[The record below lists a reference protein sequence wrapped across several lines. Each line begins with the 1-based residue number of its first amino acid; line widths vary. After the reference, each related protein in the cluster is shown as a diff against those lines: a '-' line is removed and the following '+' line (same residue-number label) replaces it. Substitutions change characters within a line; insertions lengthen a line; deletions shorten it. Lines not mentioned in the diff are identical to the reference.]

1 MSTSRQQYVAQALD
15 LYRRTPGVASVRR
28 ADRRLA
34 GELHDRRVPLSLIQ
48 AALLLASVRRIFR
61 SRDASPL
68 TPVATLYYFL
78 PVIDELRATPP
89 EPGYL
94 AYLRNKLIT
103 AAPGFIAAL
112 DHPIARTGGHQE
124 A

>member
-1 MSTSRQQYVAQALD
+1 MSSDRQQYAAQILA
-15 LYRRTPGVASVRR
+15 LYRRTPGVVGVRR

-34 GELHDRRVPLSLIQ
+34 AQLHDRRVPVDLIE

-61 SRDASPL
+61 PRDASPL
-68 TPVATLYYFL
+68 APVATLHYFL

-94 AYLRNKLIT
+94 AYLRHKLT
-103 AAPGFIAAL
+103 AVAPDFVATL
-112 DHPIARTGGHQE
+112 DHRIARMDGHQE

>member
-1 MSTSRQQYVAQALD
+1 MSSGRQQYVAQLLA
-15 LYRRTPGVASVRR
+15 LYRRAPGVAGVRR

-34 GELHDRRVPLSLIQ
+34 AELHDRRVSLDLIE

-61 SRDASPL
+61 PRDAPPL
-68 TPVATLYYFL
+68 APVATLHYFL

-94 AYLRNKLIT
+94 DYLRHKL
-103 AAPGFIAAL
+103 ASLAPDFVAAL
-112 DHPIARTGGHQE
+112 DHRIARTGAHQE